1 MVTTPDTTTS
11 PPSPSRGEGPGE
23 RVPSLSPQPAPL
35 AGQHIAITRPAGQAA
50 SLLKRIQALGGEAIP
65 LPLLKIAPPA
75 TPIRPDALK
84 RQCQAADLIVFISP
98 NAVRMALQIL
108 PRADWPPGVR
118 LACVGQGTA
127 RALHAAGF
135 GDVLVPS
142 DGADSEALLA
152 LPELC
157 AVRGQ
162 RILIVRGEGGR
173 TLLADTL
180 AARGAQVDHA
190 VVYRRLPL
198 PPDLTALRRRGAVTF
213 VITSSEALQVLVNAA
228 RDQASLD
235 WLREQVFVFGHPRI
249 AETGRAFGLLS
260 GIIVDSPADDAL
272 LAALL
277 GLAQNKR

>member
-1 MVTTPDTTTS
+1 ME
-11 PPSPSRGEGPGE
+11 RG
-23 RVPSLSPQPAPL
+23 LPQAPRQAPL
-35 AGQHIAITRPAGQAA
+35 TGQRIAITRPAGQAA
-50 SLLKRIQALGGEAIP
+50 SLLERIQALGGEVIP
-65 LPLLKIAPPA
+65 LPLLEIAPPA
-75 TPIRPDALK
+75 TPVCPNALQ
-84 RQCQAADLIVFISP
+84 RQGQAADLIVFISP
-98 NAVRMALQIL
+98 TAVRMALQTL
-108 PRADWPPGVR
+108 PRADWPHSAR
-118 LACVGQGTA
+118 LAAVGQGTA
-127 RALHAAGF
+127 RTLRSAGF
-135 GDVLVPS
+135 SDVLVPS

-152 LPELC
+152 LPALG

-198 PPDLTALRRRGAVTF
+198 PPDLSALRRKGPITF

-228 RDQASLD
+228 HAQASLD

-260 GIIVDSPADDAL
+260 GIIINSPADDAL
-272 LAALL
+272 LAALVD
-277 GLAQNKR
+277 LAQMQENPP

>member
-1 MVTTPDTTTS
+1 MS
-11 PPSPSRGEGPGE
+11 PPSPSGAEGPGE
-23 RVPSLSPQPAPL
+23 AGWPLSPHPALL
-35 AGQHIAITRPAGQAA
+35 AGQHIAITRPAGQSGA
-50 SLLKRIQALGGEAIP
+50 LLRRIQALGGEAIP

-75 TPIRPDALK
+75 TPVRPVALQ

-108 PRADWPPGVR
+108 PRADWPPGAR

-127 RALHAAGF
+127 RALYAAGF
-135 GDVLVPS
+135 GEVLVPS

-180 AARGAQVDHA
+180 AERGAQVDHA
-190 VVYRRLPL
+190 VVYRRIPM
-198 PPDLTALRRRGAVTF
+198 PPDLTALRRRGAITF
-213 VITSSEALQVLVNAA
+213 VITSSEAVQVLVKAA
-228 RDQASLD
+228 RDQACLD
-235 WLREQVFVFGHPRI
+235 WLRAQVFIFGHPRI
-249 AETGRAFGLLS
+249 AKIGHALGLLS

-277 GLAQNKR
+277 GLAQMQENPP